1 MQAMEAAVESV
12 WLGGYG
18 GVSLD
23 ITEMMCWPDTGDNY
37 HHELWSWAR
46 SIQWEFTIEE
56 ETKHYIFKKSGEV
69 RRKEKSN
76 EDDDD
81 MDQDDDYHII
91 VRIEEVIHIIK
102 RGWES
107 VGNKINSKFFK
118 LEASLFRVS
127 SGKKLRILDTAR
139 SEIKSVDISFLFF
152 LTF

>member
-1 MQAMEAAVESV
+1 MKKRQN
-12 WLGGYG
+12 
-18 GVSLD
+18 
-23 ITEMMCWPDTGDNY
+23 ITF
-37 HHELWSWAR
+37 SR
-46 SIQWEFTIEE
+46 
-56 ETKHYIFKKSGEV
+56 

-107 VGNKINSKFFK
+107 VGNKINSIFF
-118 LEASLFRVS
+118 EASLFRVS